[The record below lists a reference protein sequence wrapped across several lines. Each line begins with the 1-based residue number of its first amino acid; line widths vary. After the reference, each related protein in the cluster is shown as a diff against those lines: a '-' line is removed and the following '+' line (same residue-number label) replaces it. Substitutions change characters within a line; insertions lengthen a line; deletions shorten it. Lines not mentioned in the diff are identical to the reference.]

1 MIYFL
6 FGKQQNWPENTSH
19 NSALCSKC
27 KKGNGLHKSSV
38 LQCTTVT
45 KNIDLSAL
53 KKGSGK
59 FLAGLDNLE
68 IQILAIAGLTG
79 QRFLIQLHMYCRKT
93 AILKT
98 LRGNLFN
105 F

>member
-1 MIYFL
+1 MVPLHDIFSFWQSTKL
-6 FGKQQNWPENTSH
+6 AWKHFTQ
-19 NSALCSKC
+19 LCSKS
-27 KKGNGLHKSSV
+27 KKRNGLHKSSV
-38 LQCTTVT
+38 LQCTAVT

-79 QRFLIQLHMYCRKT
+79 
-93 AILKT
+93 
-98 LRGNLFN
+98 
-105 F
+105 

>member
-6 FGKQQNWPENTSH
+6 FGKQQNWPEHTSH
-19 NSALCSKC
+19 NSALNLKRETVYT
-27 KKGNGLHKSSV
+27 KAV
-38 LQCTTVT
+38 LQCTAVT

-79 QRFLIQLHMYCRKT
+79 QGFLIQLHM
-93 AILKT
+93 
-98 LRGNLFN
+98 
-105 F
+105 